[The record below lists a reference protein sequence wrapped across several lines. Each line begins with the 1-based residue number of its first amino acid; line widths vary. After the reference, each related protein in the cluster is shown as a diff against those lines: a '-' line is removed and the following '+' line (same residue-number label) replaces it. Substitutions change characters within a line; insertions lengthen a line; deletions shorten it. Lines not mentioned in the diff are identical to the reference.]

1 MANPPDVD
9 VSTFMDARKMSTRQW
24 LVLFLGFM
32 VLVFDGFD
40 TTAIGFIAPAL
51 VDDWGVLRQDLGPV
65 MMSGLL
71 GLAFGSLTAGPLAD
85 RFGRR
90 PVIIGSVLLFGF
102 WSLASAWST
111 GITSLTI
118 LRFLTG
124 VGLGA
129 SMPNTA
135 TLISEYA
142 PKRYRSHMVSFIYCG
157 FAFGAALGG
166 LGSEWL
172 IENFGWR
179 SVLVAGGVLPI
190 AFALL
195 LLLSLPESIRF
206 LAQNSALKD
215 RLIKEINKVAP
226 GLANAQTR
234 FHSSEAAI
242 KATGKVSALF
252 APGFT
257 LGTCMIWVTLFMGLL
272 TMYLLSS
279 WLPLLSRDAGLSM
292 GQAALLGSLLQI
304 GGMLGNFTV
313 GMKMDRWEHHKV
325 VGATVSCGGA
335 CAVLIALQQP
345 TMQVLCPL
353 ILLLGYFL
361 NGVNVGGYALAAS
374 FYPTQIRA
382 TGVCW
387 ATGIGRLG
395 AISGAGIG
403 ALMLASQWNFSQ
415 VFLFLAIPSLIGV
428 TALWI
433 KSRKRDASAIPAAIN

>member
-1 MANPPDVD
+1 MSSSPNLD
-9 VSTFMDARKMSTRQW
+9 VSTFMDARKMSARQW

-40 TTAIGFIAPAL
+40 TTSIGFIAPAL
-51 VDDWGVLRQDLGPV
+51 VDDWGLQRHDLGPV

-71 GLAFGSLTAGPLAD
+71 GLAFGSLTAGSLAD

-90 PVIIGSVLLFGF
+90 PVIIGSVLLFGL
-102 WSLASAWST
+102 WSLASAWAT
-111 GITSLTI
+111 GVVSLTV

-135 TLISEYA
+135 TLISEFA

-172 IENFGWR
+172 IAHFGWR
-179 SVLVAGGVLPI
+179 SVLVVGGVLPI

-195 LLLSLPESIRF
+195 LLFSLPESIRF
-206 LAQNSALKD
+206 LAQNSALKE

-226 GLANAQTR
+226 GLANARTR
-234 FHSSEAAI
+234 FHISEASI
-242 KATGKVSALF
+242 KQAGKVSALF
-252 APGFT
+252 ASGYS
-257 LGTCMIWVTLFMGLL
+257 LGTCMIWITLFMGLL

-279 WLPLLSRDAGLSM
+279 WLPLLTRDAGLSM
-292 GQAALLGSLLQI
+292 GDAALLGSLLQI

-313 GMKMDRWEHHKV
+313 GMKMDRWDHHKV
-325 VGATVSCGGA
+325 VGITVFGGGA

-361 NGVNVGGYALAAS
+361 NGVNVGGYALAAA

-403 ALMLASQWNFSQ
+403 ALMLAAQWDFSQ
-415 VFLFLAIPSLIGV
+415 VFLFLAIPSLLGV
-428 TALWI
+428 TALWV
-433 KSRKRDASAIPAAIN
+433 KGRQHRTSAIPTPAN

>member
-1 MANPPDVD
+1 MSNSAGLD
-9 VSTFMDARKMSTRQW
+9 VSTFLDARKMSARQW
-24 LVLFLGFM
+24 LVLCLGFM

-51 VDDWGVLRQDLGPV
+51 VDDWGLLRHDLGPV

-90 PVIIGSVLLFGF
+90 PVIIGSVLLFGL
-102 WSLASAWST
+102 WSVASAWST
-111 GITSLTI
+111 GVVSLTV

-135 TLISEYA
+135 TLVSEFA
-142 PKRYRSHMVSFIYCG
+142 PKRHRAHMVSFIYCG
-157 FAFGAALGG
+157 FACGAALGG

-172 IENFGWR
+172 IEHFCWQ

-195 LLLSLPESIRF
+195 LVLSLPESIRF
-206 LAQNSALKD
+206 LAQNNALKA
-215 RLIKEINKVAP
+215 RLIREINTIAP
-226 GLANAQTR
+226 GLVGADTR
-234 FHSSEAAI
+234 LYSSEASI
-242 KATGKVSALF
+242 KQTGKVSALF
-252 APGFT
+252 ASGFG

-279 WLPLLSRDAGLSM
+279 WLPLLSRDAGLSL
-292 GQAALLGSLLQI
+292 GQAALLGSLLQV

-313 GMKMDRWEHHKV
+313 GMKMDRWDHHSV
-325 VGATVSCGGA
+325 VGLTVLGGGA

-361 NGVNVGGYALAAS
+361 NGVNVGCYALAAA

-387 ATGIGRLG
+387 ATGVGRLG

-403 ALMLASQWNFSQ
+403 ALMLAADWNFSQ

-433 KSRKRDASAIPAAIN
+433 KGRTHRPSTVTPVAH

>member
-1 MANPPDVD
+1 MSNSPNLD
-9 VSTFMDARKMSTRQW
+9 VSTFMDARKMSARQW

-40 TTAIGFIAPAL
+40 TTAMGFIAPAL
-51 VDDWGVLRQDLGPV
+51 VDDWGLLRQDLGPV

-90 PVIIGSVLLFGF
+90 PVIIGSVLLFGV

-111 GITSLTI
+111 GLVSLTI

-135 TLISEYA
+135 TLISEFA
-142 PKRYRSHMVSFIYCG
+142 PKRYRSHMVSFVYCG

-166 LGSEWL
+166 LGSDWL
-172 IENFGWR
+172 IEHFGWR
-179 SVLVAGGVLPI
+179 SVLAVGGVLPI
-190 AFALL
+190 AFAFL

-206 LAQNSALKD
+206 LAQHTALKD

-226 GLANAQTR
+226 GLASAHTR
-234 FHSSEAAI
+234 FFSSEESI
-242 KATGKVSALF
+242 KNTGKVSALF
-252 APGFT
+252 ASGYS
-257 LGTCMIWVTLFMGLL
+257 LGTCMIWLTLFMGLL

-279 WLPLLSRDAGLSM
+279 WLPLLSRDSGLSLSE
-292 GQAALLGSLLQI
+292 AALLGSLLQV

-313 GMKMDRWEHHKV
+313 GMKMDRWNHHKV
-325 VGATVSCGGA
+325 VGLTMLCGGI

-387 ATGIGRLG
+387 ATGIGRMG

-403 ALMLASQWNFSQ
+403 ALMLAAEWNFSQ
-415 VFLFLAIPSLIGV
+415 VFLFLAVPSLIGV
-428 TALWI
+428 MALWV
-433 KSRKRDASAIPAAIN
+433 KGRQRRASAIRTQTT